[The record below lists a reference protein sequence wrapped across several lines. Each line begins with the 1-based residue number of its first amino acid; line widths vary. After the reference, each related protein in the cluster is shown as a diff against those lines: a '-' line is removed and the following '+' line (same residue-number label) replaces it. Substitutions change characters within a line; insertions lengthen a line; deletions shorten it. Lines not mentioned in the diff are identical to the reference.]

1 VTPADAFADRAAG
14 SPDRTMSLDSGVL
27 LLVLLAAL
35 MHASWNALVK
45 SGGDRLV
52 MTTVIMVIPCLP
64 SAMALLVL
72 PALHPAAWPFLILSM
87 ATHLAYFVG
96 LLGAYRHG
104 DLSQVYPISRGS
116 APALVGIGAWA
127 VAGEALSPIE
137 GLGVLIVSGGIM
149 SLAWRRRG
157 RTGTG
162 ETKAIGFALL
172 TALTIAIYLL
182 ADGMGVRR
190 SGNALTYIC
199 WLMVLDALPLLAFT
213 LWRRRGR
220 IRAAFVPSLQLGVFG
235 GVIAAISYGIT
246 IWAMGVAP
254 MAHVVAVR
262 ETSVIFGAAIGA
274 ALLKE
279 PFGRFRIAAAAVVAG
294 GAVLLNLGG

>member
-1 VTPADAFADRAAG
+1 
-14 SPDRTMSLDSGVL
+14 MSLDPGVL
-27 LLVLLAAL
+27 LLVLAAAL
-35 MHASWNALVK
+35 MHATWNALIK

-52 MTTVIMVIPCLP
+52 MTTVIMLIPSVPSGIALFFLP
-64 SAMALLVL
+64 TVL
-72 PALHPAAWPFLILSM
+72 SEAWPFLVLSV
-87 ATHLAYFVG
+87 ATHFAYYAV
-96 LLGAYRHG
+96 LLNAYQHG
-104 DLSQVYPISRGS
+104 DLSQVYPIARGC
-116 APALVGIGAWA
+116 APALVGIGAWIFA
-127 VAGEALSPIE
+127 AESLTTIE
-137 GLGVLIVSGGIM
+137 IIGVLVVSGGIL

-157 RTGTG
+157 RTGPG
-162 ETKAIGFALL
+162 EMKAIGFALL

-199 WLMVLDALPLLAFT
+199 WLMLLDAMPLLAFT

-220 IRAAFVPSLQLGVFG
+220 IRESFAPRLRLGAFG

-262 ETSVIFGAAIGA
+262 ETSVIFGAAIGT
-274 ALLKE
+274 LILKE
-279 PFGRFRIAAAAVVAG
+279 PFGRYRIAAAAVVAS

>member
-1 VTPADAFADRAAG
+1 MT
-14 SPDRTMSLDSGVL
+14 LDPGVL
-27 LLVLLAAL
+27 FLVLLAAL
-35 MHASWNALVK
+35 MHATWNALVK

-52 MTTVIMVIPCLP
+52 MTSVIMLVPCLP
-64 SAMALLVL
+64 SALALLFL
-72 PALHPAAWPFLILSM
+72 PALQAAAWPFLILSM
-87 ATHLAYFVG
+87 ATHLAYFVV

-116 APALVGIGAWA
+116 APALVGMGAW
-127 VAGEALSPIE
+127 VLAGESLRGVE
-137 GLGVLIVSGGIM
+137 MLGVATVSAGIM
-149 SLAWRRRG
+149 SLAWRRRRHVG
-157 RTGTG
+157 AG

-190 SGNALTYIC
+190 AGNALTYIC
-199 WLMVLDALPLLAFT
+199 WLLVLDALPLLAYT

-220 IRAAFVPSLQLGVFG
+220 IRAAFAPSVQLGTFG
-235 GVIAAISYGIT
+235 GVIAGISYGIT

-274 ALLKE
+274 VVLKE

-294 GAVLLNLGG
+294 GAVLLNLGGG